1 MQVVHTAPP
10 AKLGVQAAQLEIAEL
25 QVTQE
30 VAVFGKYP
38 AMQDVQFMLYPP
50 DCWQLTQLVT
60 TLEQRT
66 QLEPLAV

>member
-30 VAVFGKYP
+30 VAVSGKYP

-50 DCWQLTQLVT
+50 DC
-60 TLEQRT
+60 
-66 QLEPLAV
+66 